1 MKILCRSVM
10 RKIQDMFIATGL
22 PRVFISSAFI
32 TDGILDSLVSTYYYG
47 DNNRYVQVHGT
58 NSVNI

>member
-1 MKILCRSVM
+1 M